1 MIGKKNAKGTPRRR
15 ASRSKK
21 PDILKLE
28 LKRGWENNV
37 EESRYRRLA
46 LLAIVAVCAF
56 IFRACVNFLSDQ
68 IDKSMR
74 IIDEE
79 MMQELVEVWYRH
91 DFSRSDD
98 FDFGGIGIVIAPNM
112 VLTSARAAGWKGTGS
127 VWRYVDERK
136 QKYIEAPDLNYD
148 FIPKPVQWIV
158 KSSEHELSAYPVLVM
173 PKGYGVAILRV
184 EGLTAL
190 RYPRIANTRPSKDS
204 FIRVREVFFVP
215 RRHGGVVEN
224 EEVHHLQVEQPEVTF
239 VRCFPYSWN
248 RIEIPVKVILAST
261 LRETEHFLSD
271 IRSGAPV
278 YNQNGELC
286 GVVHESSVYKES
298 LHGFYSGQE
307 QLYVWIEPLNEV
319 EDMIKAV
326 LINK

>member
-286 GVVHESSVYKES
+286 GVVLSSSVYKEPP
-298 LHGFYSGQE
+298 HGSYPEQE
-307 QLYVWIEPLNEV
+307 QSYVWIEPLNEV
-319 EDMIKAV
+319 KDVIEASLK
-326 LINK
+326 